1 MSPDSSSERHILV
14 IGSAS
19 LDIIGRA
26 LGPIEY
32 ATSNPGI
39 LRTSAGGSARN
50 IAENLARLGMHA
62 ILISAVGDDPEG
74 ERVLGETSA
83 AGVDVEHCLRLEGH
97 RTGAYLAV
105 LDEQGALRLGLDDMP
120 TVAFITP
127 DHLRA
132 CQHLFKESAALV
144 IDANLPPK
152 SISAAIS
159 LAKRNQVPVVADTTS
174 VSLAGRLQPHLND
187 LWLITPNEA
196 EAEAL
201 CPRPV
206 PHADPRRAVE
216 AARFLVSQGVG
227 IVVIS
232 MAEFGVSY
240 ATADASGHI
249 SALRTEIVDPTGGG
263 DALTATVL
271 FALLNEIPLDEAVRL
286 GISAAALTLRSRGS
300 VAPDLSLELLYNELR

>member
-1 MSPDSSSERHILV
+1 VSPDSSSERHILV

-105 LDEQGALRLGLDDMP
+105 LDEQGALRLVWM
-120 TVAFITP
+120 T
-127 DHLRA
+127 
-132 CQHLFKESAALV
+132 
-144 IDANLPPK
+144 
-152 SISAAIS
+152 
-159 LAKRNQVPVVADTTS
+159 
-174 VSLAGRLQPHLND
+174 
-187 LWLITPNEA
+187 
-196 EAEAL
+196 
-201 CPRPV
+201 CPRSPSSH
-206 PHADPRRAVE
+206 PITYAPASTYLKRR
-216 AARFLVSQGVG
+216 
-227 IVVIS
+227 
-232 MAEFGVSY
+232 
-240 ATADASGHI
+240 
-249 SALRTEIVDPTGGG
+249 P
-263 DALTATVL
+263 
-271 FALLNEIPLDEAVRL
+271 PW
-286 GISAAALTLRSRGS
+286 
-300 VAPDLSLELLYNELR
+300 